1 MISYIIYDIIYDII
15 PHTNSQYLTQTHSPH
30 SQLPCQR
37 KQNHDIIYDIIY
49 VITKLNILYDI
60 IYDMIKSYMISYKI

>member
-30 SQLPCQR
+30 MPATE
-37 KQNHDIIYDIIY
+37 QNHDIIYDIIIY
-49 VITKLNILYDI
+49 IYDI
-60 IYDMIKSYMISYKI
+60 I